1 MYGLNFLP
9 DLVSAFLV
17 LKGEPKLALHPIRLA
32 VAGDDDGCR
41 DDDGDGCGE
50 NDGKDDLGDVGVLLC
65 PPDDPTQGSA
75 PPVCQKQNHP
85 STSSSTPVVSFS

>member
-32 VAGDDDGCR
+32 VAGDDDG
-41 DDDGDGCGE
+41 DGYGE
-50 NDGKDDLGDVGVLLC
+50 NDGRGDLGDVGVMLC

-75 PPVCQKQNHP
+75 PPVCQKQNHQ